1 MLDPTMLMLHGLMDH
16 PYILEMESKRLK
28 SEAAEEKLQEIIKRC
43 METNTD
49 LVKVLQAALDNID
62 IKRGV

>member
-16 PYILEMESKRLK
+16 PYILEMEAKRLK
-28 SEAAEEKLQEIIKRC
+28 SEAAEEKFKEIIERC
-43 METNTD
+43 IETETD
-49 LVKVLQAALDNID
+49 LMKVLQAALDNID